1 MVCCAIEADAGT
13 AGVFS
18 AYAVCSELPVQ
29 IRWSFNATI
38 LVPQRWTAA
47 KIGHACL

>member
-18 AYAVCSELPVQ
+18 AYAVCSELLVQ